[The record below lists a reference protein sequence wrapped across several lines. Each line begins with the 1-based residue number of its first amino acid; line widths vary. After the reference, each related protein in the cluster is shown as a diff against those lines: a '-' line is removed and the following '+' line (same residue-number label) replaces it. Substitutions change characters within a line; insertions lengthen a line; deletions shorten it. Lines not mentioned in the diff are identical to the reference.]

1 MSMELDN
8 PVWWALQGP
17 DRSLGEA
24 RNGAARFLPEVSPFA
39 GFEGK
44 PGPAD
49 WEDLAR
55 LTGPGSSVAVIAT
68 EEGQHAP
75 LDGWTVSW
83 SSPGVQMVGG
93 AGGIGRTGPGPDR
106 AAADPVVPLGRDDVA
121 DMLALVEASR
131 PGPFSSRTV
140 EFGGYVGVRREG
152 QLVAMAGE
160 RLRPPGYAEISAV
173 TTDPGHR
180 RQGLAELLIG
190 TVGAGITARGEV
202 PFLHVAAD
210 NTNAIRLY
218 EALGFTVRRTV
229 WFTVLEVT
237 AG

>member
-1 MSMELDN
+1 MELDS
-8 PVWWALQGP
+8 PVWRALQGP
-17 DRSLGEA
+17 QRSLGGV
-24 RNGAARFLPEVSPFA
+24 RNGAARFLPEVSPFGA
-39 GFEGK
+39 FERR

-49 WEDLAR
+49 WEDLAH

-68 EEGQHAP
+68 EEGQYTP
-75 LDGWTVSW
+75 PEGWTVSW
-83 SSPGVQMVGG
+83 TSPGAQMVGG
-93 AGGIGRTGPGPDR
+93 TGLAGRTGPATRR
-106 AAADPVVPLGRDDVA
+106 AATDPVVSLGPDDVG
-121 DMLALVEASR
+121 DMLALVAESR

-140 EFGGYVGVRREG
+140 EFGGYVGVRRDG

-173 TTDPGHR
+173 TTHPGHR

-218 EALGFTVRRTV
+218 EALGFTLRRTV
-229 WFTVLEVT
+229 WFTVLEVP

>member
-8 PVWWALQGP
+8 PVWWALQGS
-17 DRSLGEA
+17 DRSLGEV
-24 RNGAARFLPEVSPFA
+24 RNGAARFLPEVSPFG
-39 GFEGK
+39 GFEAT
-44 PGPAD
+44 PGPHD
-49 WEDLAR
+49 WKDLAR

-68 EEGQHAP
+68 EEGPYAP
-75 LDGWTVSW
+75 PDGWTVSW
-83 SSPGVQMVGG
+83 SSPGVQMVSG
-93 AGGIGRTGPGPDR
+93 AEGIGRTGPAPDT
-106 AAADPVVPLGRDDVA
+106 AAADPVVSLGHDDVA
-121 DMLALVEASR
+121 EMLALVDRSR

-140 EFGGYVGVRREG
+140 EFGGYVGVRRDG

-190 TVGAGITARGEV
+190 TVGAGITARGEI

-210 NTNAIRLY
+210 NVNAIRLY